1 VTFLV
6 ATNRLGPSNLTYLRG
21 CTQNGL
27 ILYLKSVYKNRK
39 PFRSLCIQNQV
50 MSTLLKDRVWV
61 MLSEVAKRGIY
72 PLHASRLGVYR
83 MPVELTER
91 SAITNVLN
99 ELKSSGF
106 KTETFA
112 DRIYVTNKWTENG
125 TDSITRKNLSADL
138 LITVEIV
145 TGEVVDIIYQIK
157 PIEFFG
163 DHYWVKD
170 YRKKADDNAKI
181 IIDTIIRNTTIG
193 DKMISHYQ
201 KSQKISLEDAIKKLE
216 DLTPLAK
223 NPKSRSA
230 TALQQQQKPA
240 ASLSA
245 PASPTQLEQ
254 PVPPSIPA
262 TVAGGGGSTT
272 ISLTGSGTSYSKID
286 GPIDS
291 SFKTKRQPAGTFQG
305 IKVWG
310 PVDPPGQLGIWG
322 EEVCVDFDICVA
334 DGACIEAC
342 PVNVYE
348 WLETPGHPA
357 SEKKPF
363 MIREKDCIFCMAC
376 ENVCPPQCVKIFQ
389 KG

>member
-1 VTFLV
+1 VYLFGS
-6 ATNRLGPSNLTYLRG
+6 AKPCESLTLPHAISLSS
-21 CTQNGL
+21 C
-27 ILYLKSVYKNRK
+27 KNRK
-39 PFRSLCIQNQV
+39 PFRSFSVQIQV

-61 MLSEVAKRGIY
+61 MLSEVAKRGIF

-91 SAITNVLN
+91 SAITNILN
-99 ELKSSGF
+99 ELKGSGF

-112 DRIYVTNKWTENG
+112 DRIYVTYKWTEQG
-125 TDSITRKNLSADL
+125 VDPVTRESLSVDLSIM
-138 LITVEIV
+138 VEIV
-145 TGEVVDIIYQIK
+145 TGEVIDIIYQIK

-163 DHYWVKD
+163 DHYWVRD
-170 YRKKADDNAKI
+170 YRKKADDNAKM

-193 DKMISHYQ
+193 DKLILNYQ
-201 KSQKISLEDAIKKLE
+201 KSQKLSLDDAIKKLE
-216 DLTPLAK
+216 ELTPLAK
-223 NPKSRSA
+223 NPKARSA
-230 TALQQQQKPA
+230 VPPAQEQKLPA
-240 ASLSA
+240 TSSASTN
-245 PASPTQLEQ
+245 PPQLEQ
-254 PVPPSIPA
+254 PVTQRVTS
-262 TVAGGGGSTT
+262 VASGGGGDTS
-272 ISLTGSGTSYSKID
+272 ISLTGGGTNYSKVE
-286 GPIDS
+286 GPIDP
-291 SFKTKRQPAGTFQG
+291 SFKTKRQPVGTFQG

-310 PVDPPGQLGIWG
+310 PTDPPGQLGIWG
-322 EEVCVDFDICVA
+322 TEVCVDFDICVA